1 MTQGEKAILRE
12 QRRLG
17 KEKKRRIELAN
28 KMLIPVGEKTGQSL
42 GLISFDPSGVFRL
55 GNNVWLKVYS
65 AELTENMQA
74 DVAANLLG
82 SLRMTISL
90 SESGKATCHLS
101 LIEEGEIYEEVREK
115 FTADEAVLGSV
126 KVMTV
131 DEVMESIAF
140 NFYKELR
147 FSYASFVRGKKDW
160 KKECF
165 HDIEEN
171 KATFKMGRLFGES
184 MVVMD
189 YSDEIDGIDIKDL
202 MSLSCPMTISYQIKS
217 LQGEDDIYFRRYMEK
232 QYNRKLLGSSDEVLF
247 NQSLSISFLC
257 DSKDAREIVEGTL
270 ASYFLKKG
278 LLLVP
283 GFGDQR
289 QIAESNLSYG
299 LIRHD
304 FYRNVSKDIA
314 DKTIGGG
321 ADESSEIQV

>member
-65 AELTENMQA
+65 MEFAEMMQA

-147 FSYASFVRGKKDW
+147 FSYASFVRGKKRIKQHLRW
-160 KKECF
+160 AGSLE
-165 HDIEEN
+165 
-171 KATFKMGRLFGES
+171 KAWW
-184 MVVMD
+184 
-189 YSDEIDGIDIKDL
+189 
-202 MSLSCPMTISYQIKS
+202 
-217 LQGEDDIYFRRYMEK
+217 
-232 QYNRKLLGSSDEVLF
+232 
-247 NQSLSISFLC
+247 
-257 DSKDAREIVEGTL
+257 
-270 ASYFLKKG
+270 
-278 LLLVP
+278 
-283 GFGDQR
+283 
-289 QIAESNLSYG
+289 
-299 LIRHD
+299 
-304 FYRNVSKDIA
+304 
-314 DKTIGGG
+314 
-321 ADESSEIQV
+321 